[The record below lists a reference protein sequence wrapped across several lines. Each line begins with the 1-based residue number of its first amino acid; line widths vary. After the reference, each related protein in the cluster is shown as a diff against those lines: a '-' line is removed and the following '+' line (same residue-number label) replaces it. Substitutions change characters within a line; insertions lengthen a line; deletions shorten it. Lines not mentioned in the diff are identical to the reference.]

1 MGFPVVS
8 VTEVEG
14 GIQVRQDRFL
24 ESGPPEAK
32 DNETIWFVRSEFDLF
47 ALAEVNECFVFT
59 GRSP

>member
-32 DNETIWFVRSEFDLF
+32 DNETIWFVCARTDFF
-47 ALAEVNECFVFT
+47 VLAEVNGRFVFT
-59 GRSP
+59 GRSH